1 MTMGASEAAVAA
13 PTFETLPSHT
23 VLVVDDHPQ
32 AQLLLTRFLKRM
44 GYRVETAANGLEAV
58 SAVSRVR
65 PDIILMDLTMPV
77 MGGFE
82 ATEQIRAAA
91 CERWIPIVFLS
102 ATPDSAALI
111 RALERGA
118 DDYLV
123 KPISYTVLRAKMRA
137 VSRML
142 TMQRQLED
150 RNAKLAAYRA
160 AEDEQNRMAQH
171 VISRLTNHESL
182 DESVLQH
189 WTAPASFFSGD
200 LVVSGYTPAGVLH
213 VMLADGAG
221 HGLAAALSALP
232 VTQPFHRMTEKGYSL
247 ASIVEEMNEKIRR
260 LLPVERFVAATL
272 IAVDFKE
279 QVVEVWN
286 GGNPPLAVLDAQGR
300 VLHAS
305 ASLHPP
311 LGVAPDHLF
320 RSTVDVYRYSEP
332 CQLVACSDGLYEAVG
347 WRANAAGVQSL
358 AEVLDGCAPDA
369 RLASMKAHF
378 NSVQEGHGGGD
389 DATIVMVNC
398 RPGEHTVPAAVHVPR
413 AGTAGDWRFK
423 VHLSAAQLR
432 HVDVVPI
439 LHDMASHMVCGGA
452 RNAKLYLVLSELVSN
467 ALDHGVL
474 ALDSRVKLEPEGFQR
489 YLAIRSEKLAALADG
504 SIDVAITSL
513 EGPGNARLRME
524 VTDSGAGFDYARV
537 LRHEPDG
544 SAPFGRGI
552 PLVRRLCE
560 SVEYRGRGNQVE
572 VVFAVDGEEPAAAV
586 ARPALNGPGNLP

>member
-1 MTMGASEAAVAA
+1 MGASEAVITA
-13 PTFETLPSHT
+13 PISEALPSHT

-44 GYRVETAANGLEAV
+44 GYHVETAANGLEAV
-58 SAVSRVR
+58 NAVSRVR

-82 ATEQIRAAA
+82 ATEQIRSAAS
-91 CERWIPIVFLS
+91 ERWIPIVFLS

-171 VISRLTNHESL
+171 VISRLTNHDAL
-182 DESVLQH
+182 DESVLRH

-200 LVVSGYTPAGVLH
+200 LVVSGYTPSGVLH

-272 IAVDFKE
+272 ISIDFKE

-286 GGNPPLAVLDAQGR
+286 GGNPPLAILDGNGR
-300 VLHAS
+300 ILHAS

-320 RSTVDVYRYSEP
+320 RSTVDVYRYTEP
-332 CQLVACSDGLYEAVG
+332 CQLIACSDGLYETVG

-358 AEVLDGCAPDA
+358 AELLGERAPDE
-369 RLASMKAHF
+369 RLDAIKAYF
-378 NSVQEGHGGGD
+378 ESVQEGHGSGD
-389 DATIVMVNC
+389 DATILMINC
-398 RPGEHTVPAAVHVPR
+398 KPGEHTLPAAMHAVAP
-413 AGTAGDWRFK
+413 GKAGDWRFH
-423 VHLSAAQLR
+423 VRLSSAQLR
-432 HVDVVPI
+432 KVDVVPI

-474 ALDSRVKLEPEGFQR
+474 ALDSSVKLEPDGFQR
-489 YLAIRSEKLAALADG
+489 YLAMRSDKLAALDEG
-504 SIDVAITSL
+504 TIEVAITTL
-513 EGPGNARLRME
+513 EGHGRTRLRME
-524 VTDSGAGFDYARV
+524 VTDSGAGFDFARV
-537 LRHEPDG
+537 LMHTPDE

-552 PLVRRLCE
+552 PLVKRLCE
-560 SVEYRGRGNQVE
+560 SMEYRGRGNEVE
-572 VVFAVDGEEPAAAV
+572 VVFAVDGQEPTSADSPAAF
-586 ARPALNGPGNLP
+586 NGAA